1 MGTPLSPQQIS
12 ECLAKQ
18 FAQGVEVHLPP
29 GKNSSHLAVVE
40 RDLLTDV
47 LRFLKSDPDMNF
59 DFLADVTAID
69 HLHFED
75 PAIGERFATVYQLY
89 SITHNHRFTLK
100 TPVPEDDPQVPSA
113 VELWKSALWAERE
126 AHDMYGIHFEGN
138 PDLRRLLMP
147 QDFPGFPL
155 RKDYPLRG
163 RGERDAFPQYLHSG
177 PVTHATPAVVT
188 EDAPGDDD
196 KDGNDE
202 GGSA

>member
-1 MGTPLSPQQIS
+1 
-12 ECLAKQ
+12 
-18 FAQGVEVHLPP
+18 
-29 GKNSSHLAVVE
+29 
-40 RDLLTDV
+40 
-47 LRFLKSDPDMNF
+47 
-59 DFLADVTAID
+59 
-69 HLHFED
+69 
-75 PAIGERFATVYQLY
+75 
-89 SITHNHRFTLK
+89 
-100 TPVPEDDPQVPSA
+100 
-113 VELWKSALWAERE
+113 ELWKSALWAERE
-126 AHDMYGIHFEGN
+126 AHDMYGIHFVGN

-202 GGSA
+202 GAAHERRT